1 MKRVYD
7 ARMAKQTAKKQTT
20 KQTTKRGRPTTGEVK
35 MGVGMTLRV
44 PKELRD
50 AATAKSKRT
59 GVAVSFVVRKSLEEW
74 VASDE

>member
-7 ARMAKQTAKKQTT
+7 ARMAKQTAT
-20 KQTTKRGRPTTGEVK
+20 KQTTKRGRPTTGNEK

-59 GVAVSFVVRKSLEEW
+59 GVAMSFVVRKCLEEW
-74 VASDE
+74 VVSDE